1 MDVKAE
7 ILRGKMAVG
16 EGRCGTNGT
25 GTGGNGEVKFAKRER
40 IEEAG
45 DEDTRRG
52 GATTLE

>member
-16 EGRCGTNGT
+16 EGRCGTD

-52 GATTLE
+52 GATTVE